1 MGTIFAVVGSNLTVT
16 YFEVKM
22 FALLPQIYPR
32 GMFYIEL
39 QVFVQKTANKYKN
52 FWSLLHWFHFSPF

>member
-32 GMFYIEL
+32 GIFYIEL

-52 FWSLLHWFHFSPF
+52 FW

>member
-1 MGTIFAVVGSNLTVT
+1 MGTIFAVVGSNLTVA

-32 GMFYIEL
+32 DFVDVS
-39 QVFVQKTANKYKN
+39 VFFQLGKKWHFEISKNWFFGNKISIY
-52 FWSLLHWFHFSPF
+52 